1 MENGFFAWLEENLP
15 KLENKRAFLGFD
27 GFVDIPISIPEM
39 PTMKKLSEYL
49 ADRDGKSGAFEIDE
63 SPAKI
68 GGNMPITANALGQ
81 LGLKNT
87 CVGAVDSP
95 MFSGMSKNC
104 KLVPIAPPG
113 KCYAIEFET
122 GKLMLGDSKPVQG
135 IDFEFL
141 SSKVPEQEL
150 CSLHD
155 GADLWCYLNWSELMG
170 LTDVLRGI
178 LGIVLPNVEK
188 RHRIAMFDLADFTSR
203 CESDLQSGIAVMAE
217 FGKYAETLI
226 TLNENEAGL
235 MLKMFNIPETQEM
248 EDSLSKLW
256 ERLGFNS
263 LVVRKNRIAY
273 AINKDGFTSINTKY
287 VEKPKL
293 MTGAG
298 DNFNAGIAAALV
310 VGGNFSRALEL
321 GTTVSSFYI
330 ANGYSPSFD
339 EIMKEA
345 AK

>member
-1 MENGFFAWLEENLP
+1 MADGFFTWLGESLP
-15 KLENKRAFLGFD
+15 KLKDKKALLGFD

-81 LGLKNT
+81 LGLMNT
-87 CVGAVDSP
+87 CIGAVDSP
-95 MFSGMSKNC
+95 MFASMSKNC
-104 KLVPIAPPG
+104 KLYPIAPPG

-141 SSKVPEQEL
+141 SSKVPVQEL
-150 CSLHD
+150 CTLHD
-155 GADLWCYLNWSELMG
+155 GADLWCYLNWSEVTG

-178 LGIVLPNVEK
+178 LGDVLPNVAK
-188 RHRIAMFDLADFTSR
+188 RHRVAMFDLADFTLRSD
-203 CESDLQSGIAVMAE
+203 SDLQDGITVMAE

-235 MLKMFNIPETQEM
+235 MLKIFGIPVTSEP
-248 EDSLSKLW
+248 EDAFSKLW

-273 AINKDGFTSINTKY
+273 ALNKDGFTSINTKY

-310 VGGNFSRALEL
+310 VGGCFSRALRL

-339 EIMKEA
+339 EILKDA